1 MPWSLPFFPYPPAK
15 DGYWEPVTST
25 LNWCE
30 EDYYA
35 TEYAAEIVNT
45 LTNLLFM
52 WLGVQGIRSCRRNGH
67 DQIFTVA
74 LLGYLVVGTGSFL
87 FHSTLKCK
95 FPYTPPKPK
104 VWSNRD
110 PMQLVDELSM
120 IYTTCLMA
128 YASFSYSRT
137 TAVRVCLGISLS
149 GLAIFITLYYHY
161 LQDPVFHQNAYAL
174 LTTVVVLRSMHTMEV
189 TLRPKWRHSTEE
201 DRLARQKKGLPVPT
215 KERQQYE
222 NVRDEKT
229 LKTMWFMVIYG
240 LSMFLGG
247 FFIWNLDN
255 VFCSEIRRMR
265 RSVGLPWGLFLEG
278 HGWWHIMTGIG
289 AYLYITWGIWLRHC
303 LNNRQDEYHLR
314 WAHFWQIPEV
324 IRTSGGS
331 PANGVSRAKKST

>member
-74 LLGYLVVGTGSFL
+74 LLGYIIVGTGSFL
-87 FHSTLKCK
+87 FHSTLK
-95 FPYTPPKPK
+95 Y
-104 VWSNRD
+104 

-128 YASFSYSRT
+128 YASFSYTRT
-137 TAVRVCLGISLS
+137 TTVRVCLGISLT
-149 GLAIFITLYYHY
+149 GLAVFITLYYHY

-174 LTTVVVLRSMHTMEV
+174 LTTVVVFRSMHTMET

-215 KERQQYE
+215 KERQHYE
-222 NVRDEKT
+222 NVRDEKI

-278 HGWWHIMTGIG
+278 HGWWHVMTGIG
-289 AYLYITWGIWLRHC
+289 AYLYIVWGIWLRHC

-324 IRTSGGS
+324 IRTSDGPS
-331 PANGVSRAKKST
+331 ENGVSRAKKST

>member
-1 MPWSLPFFPYPPAK
+1 MPWSLPFFPYPPAR

-74 LLGYLVVGTGSFL
+74 LIGYLVVGTG
-87 FHSTLKCK
+87 
-95 FPYTPPKPK
+95 
-104 VWSNRD
+104 N

-128 YASFSYSRT
+128 YASFSYSRS
-137 TAVRVCLGISLS
+137 TAVRVCLGLSLT
-149 GLAIFITLYYHY
+149 GLAVFITLYYHY

-215 KERQQYE
+215 KERQHYE

-229 LKTMWFMVIYG
+229 LNTMWFMVAYG

-247 FFIWNLDN
+247 FLIWGLDN

-265 RSVGLPWGLFLEG
+265 RTVGLPWGLFLEG

-289 AYLYITWGIWLRHC
+289 AYHYITWGIWLRHC
-303 LNNRQDEYHLR
+303 LNNRQEEYHLR

-331 PANGVSRAKKST
+331 SENGVSRAKKST